1 MSGLHLPAAEAGP
14 ATAVDPS
21 VVTAITQFL
30 GHEARLLDEG
40 RLEDWVGLLS
50 PNICYEVPI
59 RQAGKHGSTD
69 EFPSGAFRVRD
80 NLSMILKR
88 IERTGTGHGW
98 AEDPPSRTIRNVGS
112 ICVEATDSPHNYR
125 VHSTSLIYRER
136 AIDEA
141 WDLIPVRRY
150 DIIGAT
156 DGKWILEHRR
166 IILAQRIL
174 RTPNLGIFI

>member
-1 MSGLHLPAAEAGP
+1 MSDLDGLAAE
-14 ATAVDPS
+14 TKRVDLVDAS

-30 GHEARLLDEG
+30 GYEARLLDEG
-40 RLEDWVGLLS
+40 RLQDWVGLLS

-59 RQAGKHGSTD
+59 RQAGQHGSVD
-69 EFPSGAFRVRD
+69 EFPAGAFRIRD

-112 ICVEATDSPHNYR
+112 ICVEATDKADHYC

-150 DIIGAT
+150 DIIKLT
-156 DGKWILEHRR
+156 EGKWILEHRSV
-166 IILAQRIL
+166 ILAQRIL